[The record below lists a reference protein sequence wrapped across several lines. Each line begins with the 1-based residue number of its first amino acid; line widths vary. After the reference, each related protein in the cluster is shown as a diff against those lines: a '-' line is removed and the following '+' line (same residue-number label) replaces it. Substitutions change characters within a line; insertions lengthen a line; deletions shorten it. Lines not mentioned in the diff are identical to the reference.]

1 MDRKRGNSAGSFL
14 CLLNLAVREC
24 SVVGP
29 KGVAPGRQSWGREL
43 SEDTLLLVTLLPMN
57 IFWGLEFYL

>member
-1 MDRKRGNSAGSFL
+1 MSCGQEKGKLCWLFPLPLESGSQ
-14 CLLNLAVREC
+14 
-24 SVVGP
+24 P